1 MTARKST
8 LKVEAMLE
16 QVKELDRALIK
27 EAHAATKDKNAGLV
41 GDVELRRAEVFG
53 FTAGLDWV
61 LGIGLVRVERE
72 RHLTEEED

>member
-8 LKVEAMLE
+8 IEVQAMLE
-16 QVKELDRALIK
+16 RVKELDRALIK
-27 EAHAATKDKNAGLV
+27 EEHATIKDKNTGLV

-61 LGIGLVRVERE
+61 LGIGLVKVERE
-72 RHLTEEED
+72 RHFTEEED